1 MKIKKDDNIKI
12 IAGKDKDKT
21 GKILKVFVKKGK
33 ILIDGL
39 NLYKKRVRPKR
50 QGEKGETVLVPRP
63 VDVSNIMLVCPAC
76 GRAVRTGYILNKGKK
91 TRICKK
97 CGASV

>member
-12 IAGKDKDKT
+12 IAGKDKNKT
-21 GKILKVFVKKGK
+21 GKILKVLIKKERV
-33 ILIDGL
+33 LIDGL
-39 NLYKKRVRPKR
+39 NLYKKHVRPKR

-63 VDVSNIMLVCPAC
+63 INISNVMLVCPAC
-76 GRAVRTGYILNKGKK
+76 GRATRTGFTVTKGKK

-97 CGASV
+97 CGATI